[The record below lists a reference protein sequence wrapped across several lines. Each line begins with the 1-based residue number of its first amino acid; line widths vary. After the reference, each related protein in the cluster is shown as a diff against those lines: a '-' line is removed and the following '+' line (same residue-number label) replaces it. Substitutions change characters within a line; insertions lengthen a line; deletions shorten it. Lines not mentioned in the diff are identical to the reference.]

1 MNITSAQLRQPG
13 FHGEINRP
21 LQWHRLA
28 NGQLNL
34 EVTEGSLV
42 EDLEGAARDHS
53 ASARAERHVFDRRF
67 RNGLFFAELPAQ
79 DADPGVE
86 NRALVRQSVPD
97 NADDMKLVRSIVSM
111 AHGLE
116 LKVVAEG
123 VETERQLLSSVG
135 SDQVQGYV
143 FSPPHTAE
151 AFEAYLTA
159 EPHAGDS
166 PWAKPR
172 TGASLERPGVESP

>member
-21 LQWHRLA
+21 LQRHRLA

-42 EDLEGAARDHS
+42 EDLEGAARIMQRLRELSVTFSIDDFGTGFS
-53 ASARAERHVFDRRF
+53 SLSYLRRMPIQVLKIERSFVK
-67 RNGLFFAELPAQ
+67 
-79 DADPGVE
+79 
-86 NRALVRQSVPD
+86 SVPD

-135 SDQVQGYV
+135 SDQVQGHV
-143 FSPPHTAE
+143 FSP
-151 AFEAYLTA
+151 
-159 EPHAGDS
+159 PHAGDS

-172 TGASLERPGVESP
+172 TGASLERPGVESA